1 MKRFLWIHRPL
12 AWRSIITIVFRDRVI
27 GGLGFCLADC
37 NPSFRHARTLRDILD
52 MVLTTVLVTNYLLLR
67 RHHLL
72 CGTNESPIGR
82 LFPEM
87 RRESDIVHFFG
98 IVERL

>member
-1 MKRFLWIHRPL
+1 MTVSLVVLNFASRIVILPFDTLL
-12 AWRSIITIVFRDRVI
+12 LYAII
-27 GGLGFCLADC
+27 LE
-37 NPSFRHARTLRDILD
+37 
-52 MVLTTVLVTNYLLLR
+52 MVLATVLVTKYLLLR

-82 LFPEM
+82 LFAEM
-87 RRESDIVHFFG
+87 RRESDIVHLVG